1 MAASLA
7 ILNCKLDI
15 IPEAIIKEAFCGC
28 NRKWK
33 RNEQPQILNLTQNQ
47 FVRLLLSML
56 ITINQQNPPLR
67 LIHQVVEI
75 LKKGGIVIYPTDTYY
90 GMGCDI
96 MNKKA
101 IEKIYQL
108 KQRNKSIPFSFICSG
123 LKNIS
128 DYAKVSNYAYK
139 TMKRLL
145 PGPYTFILEGSRL
158 VPKIMLTK
166 RKTAGIRVP
175 DNPICLALV
184 NELENPLLTTSA
196 TMPDGT
202 IFHDAS
208 LIHDFF
214 GKRVDAVVDG
224 SIVPGQPSS
233 VISLIDDIPEVIR
246 KGIGDV
252 SLFE

>member
-1 MAASLA
+1 
-7 ILNCKLDI
+7 
-15 IPEAIIKEAFCGC
+15 
-28 NRKWK
+28 
-33 RNEQPQILNLTQNQ
+33 
-47 FVRLLLSML
+47 ML
-56 ITINQQNPPLR
+56 ITINQQNPQPR
-67 LIHQVVEI
+67 LIHKVVTI
-75 LKKGGIVIYPTDTYY
+75 LKKGGIVVYPTDTYY
-90 GMGCDI
+90 GIGCDI

-101 IEKIYQL
+101 IENIYQL
-108 KQRNKSIPFSFICSG
+108 KQRNKNEPFSFICSG

-184 NELENPLLTTSA
+184 SELANPLLTTSA

-202 IFHDAS
+202 VLHDAS

-214 GKRVDAVVDG
+214 GKRVDAVIDG

-233 VISLIDDIPEVIR
+233 VISLIGDIPEVIR

-252 SLFE
+252 SIFE

>member
-1 MAASLA
+1 
-7 ILNCKLDI
+7 
-15 IPEAIIKEAFCGC
+15 
-28 NRKWK
+28 
-33 RNEQPQILNLTQNQ
+33 
-47 FVRLLLSML
+47 ML
-56 ITINQQNPPLR
+56 IKINQQNPQLR
-67 LIHQVVEI
+67 LTHKIVAI
-75 LKKGGIVIYPTDTYY
+75 LKKGGIVVYPTDTYY
-90 GMGCDI
+90 GIGCDI
-96 MNKKA
+96 MNKRA

-108 KQRNKSIPFSFICSG
+108 KQRNKSKPFSFICSG

-128 DYAKVSNYAYK
+128 NYAKVSNYAYK

-196 TMPDGT
+196 TKPDGT

-214 GKRVDAVVDG
+214 GARVEVVIDG

-233 VISLIDDIPEVIR
+233 VISLIDDMPEVIR
-246 KGIGDV
+246 KGMGDV
-252 SLFE
+252 SIFE